1 MEEKLNRLYFTANL
15 REGDL
20 ECLIASL
27 KRLRQA
33 EILAEKL
40 GIKTKKELED
50 YERVVTLLVPAAT
63 LESLVLELK
72 ARCLQFGTLD
82 VYDPPALSVA
92 KDLGFVVEDM
102 TSENQSAKGSIHA

>member
-40 GIKTKKELED
+40 GIKTIKELED
-50 YERVVTLLVPAAT
+50 YERVVTLLVPTAG
-63 LESLVLELK
+63 LQSLAFELK
-72 ARCLQFGTLD
+72 VRALNRGHSTSMTL
-82 VYDPPALSVA
+82 PLFPWRKIS
-92 KDLGFVVEDM
+92 
-102 TSENQSAKGSIHA
+102 GSSSRT

>member
-1 MEEKLNRLYFTANL
+1 MDEKLNRLYFTANL

-33 EILAEKL
+33 KILAEKL
-40 GIKTKKELED
+40 GIKTIKELED
-50 YERVVTLLVPAAT
+50 NERVVTLLVPTAG
-63 LESLVLELK
+63 LESLASELRAGCLEP
-72 ARCLQFGTLD
+72 RILD

-92 KDLGFVVEDM
+92 EALGFVVEDM
-102 TSENQSAKGSIHA
+102 TSEDQSAKGSIHA